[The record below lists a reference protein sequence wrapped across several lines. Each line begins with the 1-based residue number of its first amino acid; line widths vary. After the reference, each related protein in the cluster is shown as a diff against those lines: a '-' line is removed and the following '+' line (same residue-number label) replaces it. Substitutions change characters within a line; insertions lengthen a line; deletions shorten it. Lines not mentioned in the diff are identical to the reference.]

1 MEDGHGPEHR
11 TGLPAEG
18 ALVCT
23 SILCWVLGRVVPP
36 SLREDA
42 GEGTVSGGGTDGR
55 PLVDTAPPLE

>member
-23 SILCWVLGRVVPP
+23 SILCWVLGQGVPP

-42 GEGTVSGGGTDGR
+42 GRGIVSVGETDSR